1 MAESV
6 QEMLGALAADGLKVM
21 FVAYPDAC
29 RACRK
34 LQGRIFDPTEAPPI
48 PVKDCLTPPCRCRYE
63 GYDPRAVVA
72 RLLTAGIHAV
82 KEQRVEDA
90 KELLYQVIDLD
101 DRNEKAWLWLSG
113 VVEGIDE
120 RTVCLQNVLAIN
132 PHHGLAREGLHH
144 LQAQRRHVGAGQ
156 DAAMKVKVAREAIDH
171 LRASQLKMMTL
182 KETPAVPA
190 TPPTTK
196 AGTRRADRKPI
207 TRESVG
213 AKRAPIGFAMAFL
226 YVLLA
231 VSVLILVVAAL
242 IAAGTLMR

>member
-6 QEMLGALAADGLKVM
+6 QEMLSALAADGLKVM

-34 LQGRIFDPTEAPPI
+34 LQGRIFGPTEAPPI

-120 RTVCLQNVLAIN
+120 RT
-132 PHHGLAREGLHH
+132 H
-144 LQAQRRHVGAGQ
+144 
-156 DAAMKVKVAREAIDH
+156 
-171 LRASQLKMMTL
+171 
-182 KETPAVPA
+182 
-190 TPPTTK
+190 
-196 AGTRRADRKPI
+196 
-207 TRESVG
+207 
-213 AKRAPIGFAMAFL
+213 
-226 YVLLA
+226 
-231 VSVLILVVAAL
+231 
-242 IAAGTLMR
+242 